1 MSGETNPTASG
12 GKSRVLVSSVIGSV
26 IEWYDYTLYGT
37 AAALVFNHLFFPQ
50 FSSGAGTVAAFGSFA
65 VGFIARP
72 IGGFV
77 AGHYGDRIGRKA
89 TLVMTLLAMGIS
101 TTLIGLLPTYE
112 AIGLWA
118 PTLLIVLRLVQGFA
132 VGGEW
137 GGAVLMAVEHAPR
150 NRRGLY
156 GAWPQTGVSAGLLLG
171 TGAFAL
177 MNMLPEEQF
186 MSWGWRVPFLLSI
199 VLAGV
204 GLWVRYRITE
214 SPAFVEAQQTR
225 QAQHDVV
232 KAPLIE
238 VFRRHPRELLIAI
251 GARFAEG
258 GNYYVFT
265 VFILAYISEHVGA
278 PRGTALTAVLIASA
292 LDIVALPIAGLAS
305 DRFGRRPVYIFGA
318 VFIAVSAWPLF
329 AMIETGNAVAIAAAI
344 SLFLVFGH
352 AAVYGPL
359 AAFYAELFP
368 ANVRYSGV
376 SIGYQAASILLGGLT
391 PLIASSLLLWSGGSS
406 WPIIVMVAG
415 CGVIAAVTML
425 CAPETKNRDL
435 AAIDNRPRSADNR
448 PRSADNTNS
457 HSIAKVSQ

>member
-1 MSGETNPTASG
+1 MSDEAHPS
-12 GKSRVLVSSVIGSV
+12 KKVLVSSVIGSV

-50 FSSGAGTVAAFGSFA
+50 FSSGAGTVAAFGTFA

-77 AGHYGDRIGRKA
+77 AGHYGDRIGRKS
-89 TLVMTLLAMGIS
+89 TLVMTLLTMGIA
-101 TTLIGLLPTYE
+101 TTLIGLLPTY
-112 AIGLWA
+112 ASVGLWA
-118 PTLLIVLRLVQGFA
+118 PAMLIVLRLVQGFA

-137 GGAVLMAVEHAPR
+137 GGAVLMAVEHAPQ
-150 NRRGLY
+150 NRRGMW

-171 TGAFAL
+171 TAAFAL
-177 MNMLPEEQF
+177 MNLLPEEQF
-186 MSWGWRVPFLLSI
+186 MSWGWRVPFLFSI
-199 VLAGV
+199 VLAAV

-214 SPAFVEAQQTR
+214 SPAFVKAK
-225 QAQHDVV
+225 QAEQVRHDVV
-232 KAPLIE
+232 KAPLLQ
-238 VFRRHPRELLIAI
+238 VFRRHPRQLLIAV

-265 VFILAYISEHVGA
+265 VFILAYVAETVGA
-278 PRGTALTAVLIASA
+278 PRGTALTAVLIGSA
-292 LDIVALPIAGLAS
+292 LDIISLPIAGRIS

-318 VFIAVSAWPLF
+318 LFIAMSAWPLF
-329 AMIETGNAVAIAAAI
+329 LMIETGNAVLIAAAI
-344 SLFLVFGH
+344 SLFMVFGH
-352 AAVYGPL
+352 ACVYGPL

-406 WPIIVMVAG
+406 WPIIAMVAG
-415 CGVIAAVTML
+415 CGLIATVTML
-425 CAPETKNRDL
+425 IAPETKNRDL
-435 AAIDNRPRSADNR
+435 AAVSGQNPIPEGNPASADGTVC
-448 PRSADNTNS
+448 PA
-457 HSIAKVSQ
+457 AAPAPKVATR

>member
-1 MSGETNPTASG
+1 VSSEALPITPGSS
-12 GKSRVLVSSVIGSV
+12 KKVLVSSVIGSV

-37 AAALVFNHLFFPQ
+37 AAALVFNQLFFPQ
-50 FSSGAGTVAAFGSFA
+50 FSSGAGTVAAFGTFA
-65 VGFIARP
+65 VGFVARP

-89 TLVMTLLAMGIS
+89 TLVMTLLTMGIA
-101 TTLIGLLPTYE
+101 TTLIGLLPTYA

-118 PTLLIVLRLVQGFA
+118 PALLILLRLVQGFA

-150 NRRGLY
+150 KRRGMW

-171 TGAFAL
+171 TGAFAI
-177 MNMLPEEQF
+177 MNTLPEEQF
-186 MSWGWRVPFLLSI
+186 LSWGWRVPFLLSI

-204 GLWVRYRITE
+204 GLWVRFRITE
-214 SPAFVEAQQTR
+214 SPAFVKAQKAQQAR
-225 QAQHDVV
+225 HDVV

-265 VFILAYISEHVGA
+265 VFILAYVAETVGA
-278 PRGTALTAVLIASA
+278 PRGTALTAVLIGSA

-318 VFIAVSAWPLF
+318 LFIAVSAWPLF
-329 AMIETGNAVAIAAAI
+329 VMIETGNAVAIAAAI
-344 SLFLVFGH
+344 SLFMVFGH

-391 PLIASSLLLWSGGSS
+391 PLIASSLLLWSGGHS
-406 WPIIVMVAG
+406 WPIIAMVAG
-415 CGVIAAVTML
+415 CGVVAAVTML
-425 CAPETKNRDL
+425 IAPETRNRDL
-435 AAIDNRPRSADNR
+435 AAISCQTPSVENPDRTPASEVA
-448 PRSADNTNS
+448 
-457 HSIAKVSQ
+457 VS